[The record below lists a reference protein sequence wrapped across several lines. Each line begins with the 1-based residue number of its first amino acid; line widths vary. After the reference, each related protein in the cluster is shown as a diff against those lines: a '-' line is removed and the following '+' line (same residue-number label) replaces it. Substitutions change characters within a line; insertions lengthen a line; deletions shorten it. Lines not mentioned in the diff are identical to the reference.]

1 MLPLRCSLLVFVA
14 FTWATAHA
22 AGAPKGERVFF
33 TGHSFHMFV
42 PAGIA
47 TLVKEAE
54 IAGHQTAG
62 TQGLGGS
69 RVIQHWDLPDTKDQ
83 ARKALATGSVDVLTL
98 APNMKLP
105 DEGID
110 RFVDLAVKHN
120 PKVRVLVQASW
131 MTWDGKGG
139 GAGFRNADRDA
150 LPVADIRAATEEHVK
165 QMREQLSEINAR
177 HGKPVAFLVPAGTAV
192 VRLRE
197 LVAEGKVPGITHPSK
212 LFRDDIGHANDEVSH
227 LVIYVNYA
235 ALYRRSPAGLPGL
248 TRTGAIPTA
257 PSEVELLLQDI
268 AWKTV
273 IAEPLSGV
281 AVPPPAQ

>member
-1 MLPLRCSLLVFVA
+1 MIPALRRTALLFAIA
-14 FTWATAHA
+14 FASTAARA
-22 AGAPKGERVFF
+22 ADAPKGERVFF

-47 TLVKEAE
+47 TLAREAG
-54 IAGHQTAG
+54 ITDHKTAG

-69 RVIQHWDLPDTKDQ
+69 RVVQHWDLPDGKDQ
-83 ARKALATGSVDVLTL
+83 ARKALASGEVDVLTL

-139 GAGFRNADRDA
+139 GAGFHNADRDT
-150 LPVADIRAATEEHVK
+150 LPVADIRAATAEHVK
-165 QMREQLSEINAR
+165 QMSEQLRAINAR
-177 HGKPVAFLVPAGTAV
+177 HGRQVAFLVPAGTAV

-197 LVAEGKVPGITHPSK
+197 LLAEGKVPGITKPSK

-235 ALYRRSPAGLPGL
+235 ALYRRSPVGLPGL
-248 TRTGAIPTA
+248 TRTGAIPAA
-257 PSEVELLLQDI
+257 PSELELLLQDI

-281 AVPPPAQ
+281 AAL